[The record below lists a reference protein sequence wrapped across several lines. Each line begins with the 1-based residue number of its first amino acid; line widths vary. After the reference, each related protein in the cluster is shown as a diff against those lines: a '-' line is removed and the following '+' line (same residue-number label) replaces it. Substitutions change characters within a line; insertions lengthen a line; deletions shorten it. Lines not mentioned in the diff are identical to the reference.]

1 MKGAP
6 PRPRL
11 YGNEST
17 VRAIPDQS
25 DEPDCRPRPRSTRRH
40 KQQDCNTNILM
51 LKLGVLSKPCKSHT
65 GDPVVCS
72 NDQCTA
78 ILNYKSKITEVE
90 GGPKKVRVLQDAQQ
104 LGNTAIVY
112 YRCGCVNS
120 VTQQIP
126 WKLRREKSLRKETSC
141 T

>member
-1 MKGAP
+1 MP
-6 PRPRL
+6 
-11 YGNEST
+11 YVMESALRT
-17 VRAIPDQS
+17 IPIQS
-25 DEPDCRPRPRSTRRH
+25 DEPDYPKEAPRLPPQPWSTGRH
-40 KQQDCNTNILM
+40 IQQDCNTNILM

-90 GGPKKVRVLQDAQQ
+90 GGPKKVRFLQDLQQ
-104 LGNTAIVY
+104 LGNTAIAY

-126 WKLRREKSLRKETSC
+126 
-141 T
+141 